1 LKIFEGSVIYHPE
14 YIYDFKLDC
23 SVDRSLLTVHFK
35 YAVLT
40 GLRKLLCFAA
50 VRQSNRILTDQK
62 NWRVNIQNC
71 LYVPFVLRF
80 TVVQNKELFIAK
92 FLARTAIL
100 KHLHLQRSVYF
111 LTWGYTQVVLT
122 WPNYGEKGPKT
133 FIKFCVFLAWT
144 NFREF
149 LICS

>member
-1 LKIFEGSVIYHPE
+1 MIYECGALKGVPPTASALFPAAPVKPTLISRVSFLKIFEGSVIYHPE

-62 NWRVNIQNC
+62 N
-71 LYVPFVLRF
+71 
-80 TVVQNKELFIAK
+80 
-92 FLARTAIL
+92 
-100 KHLHLQRSVYF
+100 
-111 LTWGYTQVVLT
+111 
-122 WPNYGEKGPKT
+122 
-133 FIKFCVFLAWT
+133 
-144 NFREF
+144 
-149 LICS
+149 